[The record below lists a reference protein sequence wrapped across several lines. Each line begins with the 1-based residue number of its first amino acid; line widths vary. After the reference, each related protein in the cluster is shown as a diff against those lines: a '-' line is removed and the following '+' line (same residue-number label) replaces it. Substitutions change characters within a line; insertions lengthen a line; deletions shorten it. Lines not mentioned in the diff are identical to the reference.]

1 MLKFNSSKFSSKI
14 KTCQLKIY
22 ILNKVLEILLQY
34 SHIYINMN
42 HIIAYLHDN
51 MKWKWKS
58 LSVAA
63 LFFTLTFNRNLIIT
77 GCLKTISNKLAGNVI
92 NSKYSC
98 R

>member
-14 KTCQLKIY
+14 KIY
-22 ILNKVLEILLQY
+22 ILNKVLEILPQY

-51 MKWKWKS
+51 KKWEWNS

-92 NSKYSC
+92 DSKYSC

>member
-14 KTCQLKIY
+14 KIY

-51 MKWKWKS
+51 KKWKWKS

-92 NSKYSC
+92 DSKYSC

>member
-14 KTCQLKIY
+14 KIY

-63 LFFTLTFNRNLIIT
+63 LFFTLTFNRILIIT
-77 GCLKTISNKLAGNVI
+77 GCMKTIPNKLAGNVI
-92 NSKYSC
+92 ISKY
-98 R
+98 

>member
-14 KTCQLKIY
+14 KIY

-51 MKWKWKS
+51 KKWEWKS

-77 GCLKTISNKLAGNVI
+77 GCMKTIPNKLAGNVI
-92 NSKYSC
+92 NS
-98 R
+98 

>member
-1 MLKFNSSKFSSKI
+1 MLKFNSSKFSSEIKI
-14 KTCQLKIY
+14 C
-22 ILNKVLEILLQY
+22 ILDKVLEILLQY

-63 LFFTLTFNRNLIIT
+63 LFFTLTFNRILIIT
-77 GCLKTISNKLAGNVI
+77 GCMKTIPNKLAGNVI
-92 NSKYSC
+92 NS
-98 R
+98 